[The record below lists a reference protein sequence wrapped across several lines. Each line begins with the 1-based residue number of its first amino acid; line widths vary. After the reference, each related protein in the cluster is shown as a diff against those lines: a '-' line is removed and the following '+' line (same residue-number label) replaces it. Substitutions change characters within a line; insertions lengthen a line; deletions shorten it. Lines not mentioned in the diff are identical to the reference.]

1 MRKSRFTGSQIVA
14 ILKEADA
21 GMKVSDVCRKHGIS
35 DATYY
40 KWKSKYGGMDASDL
54 KRNRELEAENA
65 QLKRMYAEL
74 ALDNAAMKDLIAKK
88 L

>member
-1 MRKSRFTGSQIVA
+1 MRKSRFTESQVVA

-40 KWKSKYGGMDASDL
+40 TWKSKYGGMEASDL